1 MSSLRV
7 YSENFRTS
15 IRAIR
20 SNRVRAILTM
30 TIIAFGIMALV
41 GILTAIDAIKGSL
54 TSQFATMGA
63 NSFAITSQG
72 MTIVVGNSRTRVRN
86 QPYIT
91 YREAL
96 EFRERFTEPAIVS
109 VSTVIGSMVKVTY
122 RDNYTN
128 PIIQVNGVDENY
140 LNVAGFNVAKG
151 RNFSKEEIETNRN
164 IVLIGNDVANA
175 LFEGDTDP
183 IDKIVTL
190 AGVRLRVIGVL
201 EQKGASIIA
210 GDNIALMPVTTAR
223 NLFSRAGQSFTIN
236 VMPYSGFNLDM
247 MAGEAEGLFRVIR
260 RLDPKDDSDFNI
272 SKSDQIARMLL
283 ENLKFI
289 TLAATI
295 IGLITLFGA
304 AVGLMN
310 IMLVSVTERTREI
323 GVRKALGA
331 KASTIRQQFLFESVL
346 IGQFGGILG
355 IILGILIGNVISSAL
370 GSSFFIP
377 WKWVVSG
384 VALCLFVGVA
394 SGYFPAVRA
403 SKVDPIEA
411 LRYE

>member
-7 YSENFRTS
+7 YSENFKTS

-20 SNRVRAILTM
+20 SNRVRAFLTM
-30 TIIAFGIMALV
+30 TIIAIGIMALV

-72 MTIVVGNSRTRVRN
+72 MSIVVGNSRTRVKN

-91 YREAL
+91 YREAM
-96 EFRERFTEPAIVS
+96 EFRERFTEPSIVS
-109 VSTVIGSMVKVTY
+109 VSTVTGSMVKVSY
-122 RDNYTN
+122 RDNQTN
-128 PIIQVNGVDENY
+128 PIVQVSGVDENY
-140 LNVAGFNVAKG
+140 LNVAGYNVAKG
-151 RNFSKEEIETNRN
+151 RNFSKEEIENNRS

-175 LFEGDTDP
+175 LFKGDIDP

-190 AGVRLRVIGVL
+190 AGVRLRVVGVL

-210 GDNIALMPVTTAR
+210 GDNIALMPLTTAR
-223 NLFSRAGQSFTIN
+223 NFFSRAGQSFTIN
-236 VMPYSGFNLDM
+236 VMPYSGYNLDM

-260 RLDPKDDSDFNI
+260 GLDPKDDSDFNI
-272 SKSDQIARMLL
+272 SKSDQIVRLLL
-283 ENLKFI
+283 ENIKFI

-323 GVRKALGA
+323 GVRKAMGA
-331 KASTIRQQFLFESVL
+331 KASTIRQQFLFESVV
-346 IGQFGGILG
+346 IGQFGGIFGILLG
-355 IILGILIGNVISSAL
+355 IIIGNIIASAL
-370 GSSFFIP
+370 GTSFFIP
-377 WKWVVSG
+377 WKWVASG
-384 VALCLFVGVA
+384 VALCLLVGVA

-403 SKVDPIEA
+403 SRVDPIEA

>member
-7 YSENFRTS
+7 YSENFKTS

-30 TIIAFGIMALV
+30 AIIAFGIMALV

-72 MTIVVGNSRTRVRN
+72 MSIVVGNSRTRIRN

-91 YREAL
+91 YREAM
-96 EFRERFTEPAIVS
+96 EFRERFTEPSIVS
-109 VSTVIGSMVKVTY
+109 VSTVTGSMVKVSY
-122 RDNYTN
+122 RENQTN
-128 PIIQVNGVDENY
+128 PIIQVSGVDENY
-140 LNVAGFNVAKG
+140 LNVAGYNVAKG
-151 RNFSKEEIETNRN
+151 RNFSKEEVENNRS

-175 LFEGDTDP
+175 LFKGDIDP

-190 AGVRLRVIGVL
+190 AGVRLRVVGVL

-210 GDNIALMPVTTAR
+210 GDNIALMPLTTAR
-223 NLFSRAGQSFTIN
+223 NFFSRAGQSFTIN
-236 VMPYSGFNLDM
+236 VMPYSGYNLDM
-247 MAGEAEGLFRVIR
+247 MAGEAEGLFRVVR
-260 RLDPKDDSDFNI
+260 GLDPKDDSDFNI
-272 SKSDQIARMLL
+272 SKSDQIARLLL
-283 ENLKFI
+283 ENIKFI

-323 GVRKALGA
+323 GVRKAMGA
-331 KASTIRQQFLFESVL
+331 KSSTIRQQFLFESVV
-346 IGQFGGILG
+346 IGQFGGIFGILLG
-355 IILGILIGNVISSAL
+355 IIIGNLIASAL
-370 GSSFFIP
+370 GTSFFIP
-377 WKWVVSG
+377 WRWVASG
-384 VALCLFVGVA
+384 VALCLLVGVA

-403 SKVDPIEA
+403 SRVDPIEA